1 MNNAVRIC
9 CTEGPIVLHNAPA
22 TGIRASYPLWNG
34 ASASEF
40 FPPDVSSGYYVL
52 TLEKSV
58 THAREVQ
65 PVEEE
70 LTHALLLI
78 AAAWSFSGGSYM
90 LIESR
95 AAISSPRIKSNADEI
110 ERELLG
116 SGGIRAQVQETPL
129 LVDLLASYS
138 HPPLAHAIEIARTM
152 QSDYVT
158 GQLVKYFHTA
168 WVNRPHVD
176 EASWFVNLYK
186 VRDLLQKS
194 YGNGKQAR
202 TALSIGKDEWRS
214 FGVLLNNNDLRHAE
228 ITGKAPSVSPVA
240 IEDAY
245 ATARRWVTA
254 YLKTKGLAIPEIN
267 V

>member
-1 MNNAVRIC
+1 MKNAVRIC
-9 CTEGPIVLHNAPA
+9 CTEGPIILHNAPA
-22 TGIRASYPLWNG
+22 TGIQASYPLWNG

-40 FPPDVSSGYYVL
+40 FPPGVSSGYYIL

-116 SGGIRAQVQETPL
+116 SGDITAQVQEAPV
-129 LVDLLASYS
+129 LVDSLVCYS
-138 HPPLAHAIEIARTM
+138 HPPLAHAIKIARTM
-152 QSDYVT
+152 QSDYIT
-158 GQLVKYFHTA
+158 GQLLKYFHTA

-186 VRDLLQKS
+186 VRDLLQIFYCGEKP
-194 YGNGKQAR
+194 AR
-202 TALSIGKDEWRS
+202 TTLSIRKTEWKH

-228 ITGKAPSVSPVA
+228 ITGRAPSVSPVA

-254 YLKTKGLAIPEIN
+254 YLKTKGLTIPEIN

>member
-1 MNNAVRIC
+1 MEKAVRIC
-9 CTEGPIVLHNAPA
+9 RTEGPIVLHNAPA
-22 TGIRASYPLWNG
+22 TGIQKSYPLWNG

-58 THAREVQ
+58 TSAREVQ

-95 AAISSPRIKSNADEI
+95 AAISSFRIKSNADEI

-116 SGGIRAQVQETPL
+116 SDGIRAQVQEMPL
-129 LVDLLASYS
+129 PVDLLVSYS
-138 HPPLAHAIEIARTM
+138 HPPLAYAIEIARMM

-158 GQLVKYFHTA
+158 GQLVKYYHAA
-168 WVNRPHVD
+168 WVNRPHLD

-186 VRDLLQKS
+186 VRDLLKKL
-194 YGNGKQAR
+194 YGGEQQAR
-202 TALSIGKDEWRS
+202 TALSIPKTEWKNI
-214 FGVLLNNNDLRHAE
+214 GVLLNNNDLRHAE

-240 IEDAY
+240 IDDAY
-245 ATARRWVTA
+245 ATTRRWVVA
-254 YLKTKGLAIPEIN
+254 YLKTKCLT
-267 V
+267 VF